1 MINSPVGATRLV
13 VPVADN
19 APDVAGR
26 EPAGH
31 RAAFDRPADD
41 ATEGRTRR
49 SPSAELSATAR
60 PFLVP
65 RVVTVCADV
74 PGEVVGWT
82 RW

>member
-1 MINSPVGATRLV
+1 MIHLPVGATRLV
-13 VPVADN
+13 VPVAGN
-19 APDVAGR
+19 APDVASR

-31 RAAFDRPADD
+31 RAASDRPAGD
-41 ATEGRTRR
+41 ATGGRTRQP
-49 SPSAELSATAR
+49 PSAELSATAR
-60 PFLVP
+60 AFLVP